1 MLFESWEFTEWS
13 TVTTILLSVVAII
26 IAIWSSR
33 STSKAAEKQIQ
44 EIKQLSALQID
55 TTIKQLEVEI
65 QKIMV
70 EVKRS
75 AQESKEIDA
84 INNSGLAS
92 QIDFR
97 NMVMQQHQEGRA
109 LRDLKIYSECSR
121 NLNELLENLKQLRKD
136 RLRIVE

>member
-1 MLFESWEFTEWS
+1 MIFGSWGFIEWS
-13 TVTTILLSVVAII
+13 TVTTILLSLVAII

-33 STSKAAEKQIQ
+33 STSKAAEKQIR

-65 QKIMV
+65 QKVMV

-75 AQESKEIDA
+75 AQESNEIDA

-97 NMVMQQHQEGRA
+97 NLAMQRHQEGRA

-121 NLNELLENLKQLRKD
+121 NLNELLENLNQLKK
-136 RLRIVE
+136 RLG

>member
-1 MLFESWEFTEWS
+1 MFFESWEFTEWS

-97 NMVMQQHQEGRA
+97 NIAMQRHQEGRA

-121 NLNELLENLKQLRKD
+121 NLNELLENLNQLKN
-136 RLRIVE
+136 RLG